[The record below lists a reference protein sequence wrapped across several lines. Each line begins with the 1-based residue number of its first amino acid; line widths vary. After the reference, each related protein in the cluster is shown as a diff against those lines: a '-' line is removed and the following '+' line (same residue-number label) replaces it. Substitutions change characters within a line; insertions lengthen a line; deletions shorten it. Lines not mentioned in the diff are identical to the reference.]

1 MATTESTSRLL
12 PIPSDVAGGGLVVLL
27 AILQT
32 LALPSGGLA
41 AFVALLV
48 VWPLLGGA
56 VAAFFSG
63 DPEDRAVDGAV
74 AGAFASL
81 TATVLVLLTGF
92 VGAWPSFLTS
102 NVGVS
107 LWPVTFATLIA
118 TMLAWTVFGYLGA
131 LGVERAA

>member
-1 MATTESTSRLL
+1 ML

-27 AILQT
+27 AIVQT
-32 LALPSGGLA
+32 LAVASGGLA

-56 VAAFFSG
+56 TAAFFSA
-63 DPEDRAVDGAV
+63 DPEDRTVDGTV

-81 TATVLVLLTGF
+81 TATLLVLVTGF
-92 VGAWPSFLTS
+92 VGAWPAFLTT

-107 LWPVTFATLIA
+107 LWPVAFATLIA
-118 TMLAWTVFGYLGA
+118 TMLTWTVFGYLGA
-131 LGVERAA
+131 VGVDRAV

>member
-1 MATTESTSRLL
+1 MATTRSSSRML
-12 PIPSDVAGGGLVVLL
+12 PIPSDVAGGGVVVLL

-32 LALPSGGLA
+32 LAVASGGVA
-41 AFVALLV
+41 AFAALLV

-56 VAAFFSG
+56 TAAFFSARS
-63 DPEDRAVDGAV
+63 ENRAVDGAV

-92 VGAWPSFLTS
+92 AGAWPAFLTS

-107 LWPVTFATLIA
+107 LWPVAFATLVA
-118 TMLAWTVFGYLGA
+118 TMLTWTVFGYLGA
-131 LGVERAA
+131 VAVDRAV